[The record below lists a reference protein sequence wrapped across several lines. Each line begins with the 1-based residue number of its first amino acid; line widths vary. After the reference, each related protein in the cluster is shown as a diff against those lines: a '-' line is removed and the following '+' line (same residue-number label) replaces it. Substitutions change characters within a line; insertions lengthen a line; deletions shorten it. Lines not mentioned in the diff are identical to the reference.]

1 MSEKIDS
8 QNPRNIEIA
17 ELAGYEHPS
26 GDNYWLNFGFNAG
39 TKKLTFLYTL
49 MWVTVLINFYS
60 LIYWNGVPLYCST
73 LVVLFVLFVPINKGT
88 QSVFEE
94 FYHKGLEIRDKEESK
109 RQELMH
115 QNEEKRKDRERKT
128 EEHAWNSKIKL
139 AKKSIEAGGI
149 KKLKEAIEITRDLLN
164 RPSFGFMFG
173 ETISGPDKKI
183 EIVKE
188 LETEAK
194 TKLAKQHEKLMEFDE
209 AAEIYKELELEDE
222 VIKVRKLKSE
232 QGVVKVTQK
241 VVHGDEVTKT
251 EIKDSVLNRSNI
263 GGKSSKAEELR
274 EAKSL
279 LDEGL
284 INEDDYEKMKK
295 EILGK

>member
-1 MSEKIDS
+1 MSEKIDYS
-8 QNPRNIEIA
+8 NRRNIEIA
-17 ELAGYEHPS
+17 KLAGYEEAS
-26 GDNYWLNFGFNAG
+26 ADNYWLNFGFK
-39 TKKLTFLYTL
+39 TSKKLGLLTALVWITLLLNIYFL
-49 MWVTVLINFYS
+49 IE
-60 LIYWNGVPLYCST
+60 WNGFQLYCST
-73 LVVLFVLFVPINKGT
+73 WVLFFVLIYPISKES
-88 QSVFEE
+88 QAVFEE
-94 FYHKGLEIRDKEESK
+94 FYHKGLEIRAKEESK

-115 QNEEKRKDRERKT
+115 QNEERRKDRERKA

-149 KKLKEAIEITRDLLN
+149 KKLKEAIEITGALVN
-164 RPSFGFMFG
+164 QPSFGFMFG
-173 ETISGPDKKI
+173 ETRSGPDKKI

-194 TKLAKQHEKLMEFDE
+194 TKLAKHHEKLMEFDE
-209 AAEIYKELELEDE
+209 AAEIYKELELEDD

-232 QGVVKVTQK
+232 QGAVKVTQK

-251 EIKDSVLNRSNI
+251 EIKDSVLNRSNV

-279 LDEGL
+279 FEEGL
-284 INEDDYEKMKK
+284 IDDEEFKQMKK

>member
-1 MSEKIDS
+1 MITMFSSMYFIL
-8 QNPRNIEIA
+8 IE
-17 ELAGYEHPS
+17 EDFQY
-26 GDNYWLNFGFNAG
+26 F
-39 TKKLTFLYTL
+39 LTCMLSSTIPF
-49 MWVTVLINFYS
+49 S
-60 LIYWNGVPLYCST
+60 IYYFFESS
-73 LVVLFVLFVPINKGT
+73 F
-88 QSVFEE
+88 FEE
-94 FYHKGLEIRDKEESK
+94 CYQKGLEIEESERSK
-109 RQELMH
+109 RNQMQKE
-115 QNEEKRKDRERKT
+115 NEKRRRADEINVHKAKEDKRKST
-128 EEHAWNSKIKL
+128 VKVIRKY
-139 AKKSIEAGGI
+139 IETGGI
-149 KKLKEAIEITRDLLN
+149 KKLKLAIELTKKLEQEKQ
-164 RPSFGFMFG
+164 SGFMFG
-173 ETISGPDKKI
+173 ETIVGLDEKSGMI
-183 EIVKE
+183 KE

-232 QGVVKVTQK
+232 QGAVKVTQK